1 MICPYCN
8 QPVDTKVC
16 PYCGAVQQLSE
27 QPAKAEPAQV
37 QPAPVFAPVHIHMG
51 SETTPAC
58 RHCAGRQFISR
69 RRGFHWGW
77 GILGFFLIPG
87 FGLLLGFI
95 GSGKII
101 YRCSRCNRKL

>member
-8 QPVDTKVC
+8 QPVDTNVC
-16 PYCGAVQQLSE
+16 PYCGAVQQKPE
-27 QPAKAEPAQV
+27 QPTKAEPAQV

-51 SETTPAC
+51 YEATPAC
-58 RHCAGRQFISR
+58 RYCASRQFISR
-69 RRGFHWGW
+69 RRGFSWGW
-77 GILGFFLIPG
+77 GILGFFLIPV